1 MAQQTINVGAAP
13 NDGTGTPLR
22 TAFQYTNSNF
32 TELYTAVGPSGNNI
46 VVPGTATITGDLTV
60 DTSTLK
66 VTASNNRVGVNT
78 ATPESDLDVRGLIAV
93 RGTPTFPS
101 TGVGLE
107 AYYSSAN
114 TSTFLQSYDRGGSA
128 FANLTYSALSHIFQN
143 SGSTAMTLN
152 STGLGVGIASPAVKG
167 HFYSASGSNELR
179 LETAATG
186 AGSTNRLSFKSASG
200 AADARTGAIEW
211 YDVATFKGDIRLLKA
226 GGIQIRNSADSP
238 TFNLDDTGN
247 VGIGVSPAAGT
258 KLDVNG
264 NLAIRD
270 TFNLTMGFA
279 NQQRI
284 LAGGTSD
291 NTYLTFS
298 QWTGAAYTERM
309 RIDQSGNVGI
319 GVTPSAWS
327 SIYKVSQI
335 GQSASVSGGTS
346 VELAVFGSN
355 CYFDA
360 TDSRWERITSGFTSQ
375 YYQTNSTHV
384 WRIGGNLGANTD
396 CAFTQAMTLDASG
409 NLMVGTTN
417 TSASAGVGFK
427 ANYSATVPAFSVVVN
442 DAAGTGAAYTLY
454 NTNAAAYRFYV
465 SNGGTIFATNTTISA
480 ISDARLKENVQDLDV
495 GLGAILALKPR
506 KFDWK
511 EGKGKNIKGDRGFIA
526 QEFETVFPNL
536 IDEWKDP
543 APEGEAPYK
552 SVRQDLIPVL
562 VKAIQELAAEVNALK
577 KA

>member
-22 TAFQYTNSNF
+22 TAFQYTNQNF
-32 TELYTAVGPSGNNI
+32 TELYTATGPSGNNI

-66 VTASNNRVGVNT
+66 VDSTNDRVGIKN
-78 ATPESDLDVRGLIAV
+78 ATPSFPLDLTGSGSNTPFRLLSGS
-93 RGTPTFPS
+93 GTSIRFDTSRNVGGANRNWIFGCDEYAEGTFALAPS
-101 TGVGLE
+101 TALGGATFTNPVYTVTSGGVH
-107 AYYSSAN
+107 
-114 TSTFLQSYDRGGSA
+114 TFLDGAGG
-128 FANLTYSALSHIFQN
+128 TR
-143 SGSTAMTLN
+143 MTLN
-152 STGLGVGIASPAVKG
+152 ATGLGIGVASASISAKLHIDG
-167 HFYSASGSNELR
+167 NLKLNGATSEILMATGAERTISASGS
-179 LETAATG
+179 AS
-186 AGSTNRLSFKSASG
+186 STVL
-200 AADARTGAIEW
+200 
-211 YDVATFKGDIRLLKA
+211 TFKRWNGT
-226 GGIQIRNSADSP
+226 SY
-238 TFNLDDTGN
+238 
-247 VGIGVSPAAGT
+247 VS
-258 KLDVNG
+258 DVVMDGSG
-264 NLAIRD
+264 NL
-270 TFNLTMGFA
+270 
-279 NQQRI
+279 
-284 LAGGTSD
+284 
-291 NTYLTFS
+291 
-298 QWTGAAYTERM
+298 
-309 RIDQSGNVGI
+309 GI

-409 NLMVGTTN
+409 NLLVGTTN

-495 GLGAILALKPR
+495 GLNEVLALKPR